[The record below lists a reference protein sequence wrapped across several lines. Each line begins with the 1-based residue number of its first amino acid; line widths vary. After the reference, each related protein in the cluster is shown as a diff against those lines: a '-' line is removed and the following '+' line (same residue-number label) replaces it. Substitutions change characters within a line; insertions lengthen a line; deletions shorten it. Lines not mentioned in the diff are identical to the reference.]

1 MIKTWI
7 DKVKKVNNDKKCIN
21 DEENVLIIKKMN

>member
-7 DKVKKVNNDKKCIN
+7 NKVKKVNNDKKCIN
-21 DEENVLIIKKMN
+21 DEENELIMTN